1 MKTKGPRKLNKKGR
15 SALRRAK
22 IAAGTYAPPK
32 LVAKKK
38 VATRP
43 ARSQSSATGT
53 AAVAVNHPSGT
64 AAVPHPEFAA
74 ERRPALVPRQNYFLG
89 GGILKK
95 LPNPLPDGWV
105 LSTDERPG
113 SEFRLA
119 AIKVFRV
126 ADGDYVKLYR
136 YTLRDEV
143 VQAMRTHAER
153 VRKEIQID
161 DGNAIARKDLA
172 LLVAKNRR
180 NGQPTR
186 MFFK

>member
-1 MKTKGPRKLNKKGR
+1 MRPRFV
-15 SALRRAK
+15 
-22 IAAGTYAPPK
+22 APRHFF
-32 LVAKKK
+32 
-38 VATRP
+38 T
-43 ARSQSSATGT
+43 
-53 AAVAVNHPSGT
+53 
-64 AAVPHPEFAA
+64 
-74 ERRPALVPRQNYFLG
+74 G

-113 SEFRLA
+113 ADFRLA
-119 AIKVFRV
+119 AIRVFRV
-126 ADGDYVKLYR
+126 ADGDCVKLHR
-136 YTLRDEV
+136 YTLRNEV
-143 VQAMRTHAER
+143 VQAMRAHAER

-186 MFFK
+186 LFYK